1 MECAYLLLILDN
13 RWRWGWNRWLSIVL
27 WTCLLVSF
35 ARTASGQSNRWRRE
49 ETRYEVK
56 QNEREERV
64 HCACSHCAYSL
75 IASTASMAVY
85 KFLFLFLFDLTSCCR
100 IVLCLAQ
107 SALNKELECIDRLS
121 VQFAKMTRAVFL

>member
-35 ARTASGQSNRWRRE
+35 ARTASGQSRD
-49 ETRYEVK
+49 EVK
-56 QNEREERV
+56 QNEREETV

-75 IASTASMAVY
+75 IASTANMAVY
-85 KFLFLFLFDLTSCCR
+85 MFLFDITSCCR
-100 IVLCLAQ
+100 IVLCLTQ
-107 SALNKELECIDRLS
+107 SALNKELKCIDRLS
-121 VQFAKMTRAVFL
+121 VQFAKMTRKKRKENAAYISE